1 MQLLTDWISNIILL
15 ILLATILELL
25 LPNSSLERYVKMV
38 VGLLLLM
45 MILNPLFSILSKDT
59 DSWINS
65 IELTNQFDEGDL
77 NFSIESKK
85 KEIQTAQ
92 LAYISEQVA
101 VQLKRQVEEEMIT
114 KFEKEIKEVN
124 VVLSDFMHEDD
135 YLNSITNVSIQ
146 LKSIENGQPK
156 VGNEIVKTVS
166 LVTINMEEKNQP
178 LQNGIKKE
186 HEISYFLASQ
196 WQIPIDKI
204 QVDVEGGNL
213 DQ

>member
-1 MQLLTDWISNIILL
+1 MQFLTEWINNIILL

-25 LPNSSLERYVKMV
+25 LPNSSLQRYVKMV
-38 VGLLLLM
+38 VGLLLLA
-45 MILNPLFSILSKDT
+45 MILNPLFSLLSKDT
-59 DSWINS
+59 DSWIAS
-65 IELTNQFDEGDL
+65 IDLATQFDESEL

-85 KEIQTAQ
+85 IEIQRAQ

-124 VVLSDFMHEDD
+124 VTLSDFLHEDN
-135 YLNSITNVSIQ
+135 YLDSITNVSVL
-146 LKSIENGQPK
+146 LKDSKNDQQI
-156 VGNEIVKTVS
+156 VGNKVVEAVS
-166 LVTINMEEKNQP
+166 LVTINTIKPKQSLESETKNM
-178 LQNGIKKE
+178 
-186 HEISYFLASQ
+186 HEISNFLAIQ

-204 QVDVEGGNL
+204 EVGLEGGSL